1 MGTYRTVLVGTDG
14 SDSSMKAVEHA
25 ATFAAQQGAKLVI
38 ATAHFHEVE
47 KGSWARA
54 AAPEKASDR
63 RAEDVLGRDAGY
75 RVHGDAHVYE
85 ILRDAAELARGAGAQ
100 HVVERSVI
108 GAPVEALT
116 TLARD
121 VDADLIVVGDVGLNT
136 AAGRLL
142 GSVPADVAR
151 KAKIDIL
158 IVHTVD

>member
-1 MGTYRTVLVGTDG
+1 MGSYRTVLVGTDG

-47 KGSWARA
+47 KGGWARP

-63 RAEDVLGRDAGY
+63 RAEDALGREGY
-75 RVHGDAHVYE
+75 RVHGDAYVYE
-85 ILRDAAELARGAGAQ
+85 ILRDASELARGAGAQ
-100 HVVERSVI
+100 DVEERSVI
-108 GAPVEALT
+108 GAPVEALVR
-116 TLARD
+116 LSNELGAE
-121 VDADLIVVGDVGLNT
+121 LLVVGDVGLDT
-136 AAGRLL
+136 TAGRLL

>member
-1 MGTYRTVLVGTDG
+1 MGSYRTVLVGTDG

-38 ATAHFHEVE
+38 ATAHLHEVE

-54 AAPEKASDR
+54 AAPEKVSDR

-85 ILRDAAELARGAGAQ
+85 ILRDAGELARGAGAQ
-100 HVVERSVI
+100 DVEERSVI

-121 VDADLIVVGDVGLNT
+121 VAADLIVVGDVGLNT
-136 AAGRLL
+136 TAGRLL

>member
-1 MGTYRTVLVGTDG
+1 MGSYQTVLVGTDG
-14 SDSSMKAVEHA
+14 SDSSMKAVEQA
-25 ATFAAQQGAKLVI
+25 AAFAAQHGAKLVI

-47 KGSWARA
+47 KGGWARA

-63 RAEDVLGRDAGY
+63 RAEDALGREGY

-85 ILRDAAELARGAGAQ
+85 ILHEAGELARGAGATEIE
-100 HVVERSVI
+100 ERSVI
-108 GAPVEALT
+108 GAPVEALVRLST
-116 TLARD
+116 EVEAE
-121 VDADLIVVGDVGLNT
+121 LIVVGDVGLDST
-136 AAGRLL
+136 AGRLL

>member
-1 MGTYRTVLVGTDG
+1 MGSYRTVLVGTDG

-47 KGSWARA
+47 KGSWSRA

-63 RAEDVLGRDAGY
+63 RAEDILGRDAGY

-85 ILRDAAELARGAGAQ
+85 ILRDAGELARGAGAQ
-100 HVVERSVI
+100 DVVERSVI

-136 AAGRLL
+136 TAGRLL

>member
-1 MGTYRTVLVGTDG
+1 MGSYRTVLVGTDG

-85 ILRDAAELARGAGAQ
+85 ILRDAGELARGAGARTWKSG
-100 HVVERSVI
+100 RSS
-108 GAPVEALT
+108 AHPSK
-116 TLARD
+116 R
-121 VDADLIVVGDVGLNT
+121 
-136 AAGRLL
+136 
-142 GSVPADVAR
+142 
-151 KAKIDIL
+151 
-158 IVHTVD
+158 

>member
-1 MGTYRTVLVGTDG
+1 MGSYRTVLVGTDG

-38 ATAHFHEVE
+38 ATAHLHEVE

-85 ILRDAAELARGAGAQ
+85 ILRDAGELARGAGAQ
-100 HVVERSVI
+100 DVEERSVI

-121 VDADLIVVGDVGLNT
+121 VAADLIVVGDVGLNT
-136 AAGRLL
+136 TAGRLL